1 MEVLSVEN
9 KDYMKNVYRNFSE
22 FVAITAARELEYFI
36 TDAEFTS
43 AFNYRM
49 KRLLDEAEKSGKDEL
64 NFSILLNTNGE
75 VALIDSEIIGNFI
88 SDNYTVLIE
97 KHYKNR
103 ELNKIINE
111 VVNGTEKCRKDFV
124 IVSYSI
130 LYDVLNKLYKEL
142 KCKKELYHNI
152 EARFEMKDYKGED
165 SLMIAAVYL
174 ILEDICKYIGIQKN
188 KVIEYTKYLHSAK
201 SK

>member
-1 MEVLSVEN
+1 MEN
-9 KDYMKNVYRNFSE
+9 KDYMKKVYKNFSE
-22 FVAITAARELEYFI
+22 FVAIAASKELEYFI

-49 KRLLDEAEKSGKDEL
+49 KRLLDESEKDGKDEMT
-64 NFSILLNTNGE
+64 FSILFNTNGE
-75 VALIDSEIIGNFI
+75 VALIASEIIGNYI
-88 SDNYTVLIE
+88 SDNYTILIE
-97 KHYKNR
+97 KHYKDRNI
-103 ELNKIINE
+103 NKIINE

-124 IVSYSI
+124 ILSYSI

-142 KCKKELYHNI
+142 KCKKELYLNI
-152 EARFEMKDYKGED
+152 EARFEMKDYKGKD
-165 SLMIAAVYL
+165 LLMIAAVYL

-188 KVIEYTKYLHSAK
+188 KVIEYTKYLHSAR